1 MRRLTMEELF
11 HIGPGGL
18 EEIGDE
24 TLNRR
29 LDEIERRELKR
40 MADEAQDITHGK

>member
-11 HIGPGGL
+11 HIGPTGL

-24 TLNRR
+24 TMNRR
-29 LDEIERRELKR
+29 LDEIERRELER
-40 MADEAQDITHGK
+40 AADELQDDTT

>member
-11 HIGPGGL
+11 HIGPPGL

-24 TLNRR
+24 TMNRR
-29 LDEIERRELKR
+29 LDEIERRELER
-40 MADEAQDITHGK
+40 MVGESQDITHGK